1 MLRRLSRTAAKPA
14 ANHRADDDIDAGQAS
29 RHARLGDCAAMTTA
43 TSQMRVAKR
52 EEQQTMTGTTTSAAT
67 TTVDVRDH
75 LAAVVYLMKRRA
87 VSALAVVRG
96 VRPGGIYQRG

>member
-1 MLRRLSRTAAKPA
+1 
-14 ANHRADDDIDAGQAS
+14 
-29 RHARLGDCAAMTTA
+29 
-43 TSQMRVAKR
+43 
-52 EEQQTMTGTTTSAAT
+52 MTGTTTSAAT